1 MGIVTN
7 PDCVIFA
14 AGSAVPVSITQPYL
28 KAHPF
33 IIAADGGY
41 ALTTASGCE
50 PNLVIGDFDS
60 GARPK
65 TDAEIIALHPIK
77 DATDSDCALEEAISR
92 GYRNIVL
99 FGGTGADRLD
109 HTFANFDL
117 CAKAKAQ
124 GINVMLVD
132 ACHRIFALQNETAK
146 ITGAENKYV
155 SVFAFGGACTVTEEG
170 FFYPLSH
177 YTFTPFCGL
186 GVSNE
191 VTSSDA
197 RITAEQG
204 TALVFITDKDS

>member
-7 PDCVIFA
+7 PDCIIFA
-14 AGSAVPVSITQPYL
+14 AGSAVPLAVVQPYL
-28 KAHPF
+28 TKHPY

-41 ALTTASGCE
+41 TLAKRVGCT

-60 GARPK
+60 GTRPE
-65 TDAEIIALHPIK
+65 TTAEIIALNPIK
-77 DATDSDCALEEAISR
+77 DATDSACALYEAIQR
-92 GYRNIVL
+92 GYQKIVL

-117 CAKAKAQ
+117 CAYAKIQ
-124 GINVMLVD
+124 GIDLMLAD
-132 ACHRIFALQNETAK
+132 AHHRIFVLQNETAE
-146 ITGAENKYV
+146 ITDAQNQYV

-177 YTFTPFCGL
+177 YTFEPFCGL

-191 VTSSDA
+191 VTADTA

-204 TALVFITDKDS
+204 IALIFITDKDF

>member
-14 AGSAVPVSITQPYL
+14 AGSTVPFDTVQPYL
-28 KAHPF
+28 KKHPF
-33 IIAADGGY
+33 IIAADGGFSR
-41 ALTTASGCE
+41 AKQLGLA

-60 GARPK
+60 GARPE
-65 TDAEIIALHPIK
+65 TDVQIIPLNPIK
-77 DATDSDCALEEAISR
+77 DATDSDCALAEAMRR
-92 GYRNIVL
+92 GFRNIVL
-99 FGGTGADRLD
+99 FCGTGLDRLD

-117 CAKAKAQ
+117 CAKAKTQ
-124 GINVMLVD
+124 GVNLMLVD
-132 ACHRIFALQNETAK
+132 THHRIFALQDETAN
-146 ITGAENKYV
+146 ITDAENKYV

-177 YTFTPFCGL
+177 YEFAPFCGL

-191 VTSSDA
+191 VTTNNA

-204 TALVFITDKDS
+204 IALIFVTDKDS